1 MTNIVGQSIGHYQI
15 LERIGEGGMAIV
27 YKAFDTELEREV
39 AIKFIRGEI
48 FGVENAEITFKRFKR
63 EARLLAKLS
72 HPNIL
77 TLLDHDQYEGQLYIV
92 TSYIPGGSLRARL
105 GKPLPWQEAV
115 RLLIPIAQALEY
127 AHNLN
132 ILHRDIKPANILL
145 SSGGIP
151 VLADFGIAKVLESEV
166 TRDLSEITQ
175 TDPSHLTLSGVGIGT
190 PDYMAPEQGYGKAD
204 YRSDIYSLG
213 VVFYELVTGRRP
225 FVANTPLAVLLMH
238 ITDPLPPPHEF
249 VLDLPIEV
257 ENIIFKAL
265 AKQPEDRYQ
274 KMADFVEA
282 ICQTAK
288 MYEEGLRLRAIN
300 LEKDEN
306 WGDALKAWHEVLAF
320 EPEDQLA
327 IQSGI
332 EHIQLMRDLAGV
344 YGEAKGA
351 MAQKEYGRAIKL
363 LKDIVAKEATYK
375 DASSLLSQTVKIQRS
390 QASLLEKDEKWDEA
404 LKIWHEQ
411 LAREPE
417 DYLAI
422 EAEIE
427 RIQRMQELA
436 SMYDEARGAMSQQD
450 YDLAIKLLKDI
461 IARDETYKDVL
472 SLLMRASKLR
482 RTSQQSVRRNKWM
495 WIALGVCCVIA
506 LVFLTV
512 ITSPKLVG
520 TITSSNTTDKDLGIG
535 STLMSHIDS
544 MTMVYVPKGDFTM
557 GSENFGDDE
566 KPAHNVYLNAFW
578 IDRTEVTNLMYSKCV
593 LAGICKPPVEGKDH
607 YYGNSQYDNY
617 PVVLVSWDD
626 ANTYCEWAGRR
637 LPSEAEWEKAAR
649 GVDER
654 VYPWGNQTP
663 DSSLMNFGDPGGHIT
678 EVGLYTAGASPY
690 GVLDMAGNVWEW
702 TKSLYRPYPYKA
714 DDGREDMQNRGRRVL
729 RSGSFFDASND
740 ARVTYRNGGSDDS
753 LPDQR
758 SPSLGFRCIMMTP
771 AISENMSPVSPEM
784 KVATNTSSAIN
795 ELTTSTSA
803 EQIHA
808 FADPILS
815 SITKRSPMLY
825 EDFSYAFN
833 GWPVGSTDNGDKWGY
848 TDETYSIVVT
858 NLYRNDKGDPCLDLT
873 PKYQPPFSD
882 FVLEVDA
889 KFIFGTAGNWHLLLG
904 NIQPIPQGSD
914 NTTYSIN
921 FSPAGTFNFNENQT
935 NIVEG
940 QASSAFGSG
949 MGVNRVTIIIQG
961 KGIAAYINEEPLFLV
976 KNVALQNDMQ
986 EIAFGA
992 CNDESEDSPLEVR
1005 FDNLKVWD
1013 ITNLSSYVTTP
1024 TPGAYNMVGAD
1035 GATLVY
1041 VPEGNFIMGTDN
1053 GDLDEKPAHTVYLD
1067 AFWIDQTEVTNKM
1080 YAKCVDAG
1088 TCAEPTFASSNT
1100 HSSYYGNTAFDEFP
1114 VIHVNWEMAKTYC
1127 EWAGRRL
1134 PTEAE
1139 WEKAARGT
1147 DQRMYP
1153 WGNEKPDSSLLNY
1166 SNLVGDMT
1174 MVKSYPNGVSPYG
1187 AYDMA
1192 GNVWEWVSSLYQPY
1206 PYSAAHGREDV
1217 NNSGSRVLRGGS
1229 WYDYDSNV
1237 RSVYRR
1243 RSVPSDK
1250 PMGVN
1255 YGDIGFRCVLS
1266 FP

>member
-1 MTNIVGQSIGHYQI
+1 MTSILGQSIGHYQI

-27 YKAFDTELEREV
+27 YKAFDTQLEREV

-48 FGVENAEITFKRFKR
+48 FGVENAEVTFKRFKR

-92 TSYIPGGSLRARL
+92 TSYIHGGSLRARL

-115 RLLIPIAQALEY
+115 RLLVPIARALEY

-145 SSGGIP
+145 TSGGIP
-151 VLADFGIAKVLESEV
+151 VLADFGIAKVLENEV
-166 TRDLSEITQ
+166 TRDFSEITQ

-190 PDYMAPEQGYGKAD
+190 PDYMAPEQGYGKSD

-225 FVANTPLAVLLMH
+225 FIANTPLAVLLMH
-238 ITDPLPPPHEF
+238 ITDPLPSPHEF
-249 VLDLPIEV
+249 VPDLPIEV
-257 ENIIFKAL
+257 ESIILKAL

-274 KMADFVEA
+274 KMTEFAEA

-288 MYEEGLRLRAIN
+288 IYEEELRSRAIN
-300 LEKDEN
+300 LEKDEK
-306 WGDALKAWHEVLAF
+306 WDDALKTWHEVLAF
-320 EPEDQLA
+320 EPEDQQA

-332 EHIQLMRDLAGV
+332 ERIQLMRELAGV
-344 YGEAKGA
+344 YGEARDA
-351 MAQKEYGRAIKL
+351 IAQKDDGRAIRL

-375 DASSLLSQTVKIQRS
+375 DALDLLSQTIKMRKS
-390 QASLLEKDEKWDEA
+390 QAAFLEKNEKWDEA
-404 LKIWHEQ
+404 LNIWREQ
-411 LAREPE
+411 LDLEPE
-417 DYLAI
+417 DRLGI

-436 SMYDEARGAMSQQD
+436 SMYDGARGAMSQQD

-461 IARDETYKDVL
+461 IARDETYKDAL
-472 SLLMRASKLR
+472 SLLLRASKLR
-482 RTSQQSVRRNKWM
+482 RTSQQSVSRNKWM
-495 WIALGVCCVIA
+495 WMAFGVCCAIA
-506 LVFLTV
+506 LVFL
-512 ITSPKLVG
+512 
-520 TITSSNTTDKDLGIG
+520 
-535 STLMSHIDS
+535 S
-544 MTMVYVPKGDFTM
+544 MTLLSSPDVF
-557 GSENFGDDE
+557 GSIG
-566 KPAHNVYLNAFW
+566 
-578 IDRTEVTNLMYSKCV
+578 
-593 LAGICKPPVEGKDH
+593 AGG
-607 YYGNSQYDNY
+607 
-617 PVVLVSWDD
+617 
-626 ANTYCEWAGRR
+626 
-637 LPSEAEWEKAAR
+637 
-649 GVDER
+649 
-654 VYPWGNQTP
+654 
-663 DSSLMNFGDPGGHIT
+663 SSLNTPTAPAGT
-678 EVGLYTAGASPY
+678 EIATSTAVLTDTVAASP
-690 GVLDMAGNVWEW
+690 
-702 TKSLYRPYPYKA
+702 S
-714 DDGREDMQNRGRRVL
+714 
-729 RSGSFFDASND
+729 
-740 ARVTYRNGGSDDS
+740 
-753 LPDQR
+753 
-758 SPSLGFRCIMMTP
+758 
-771 AISENMSPVSPEM
+771 SEQVR
-784 KVATNTSSAIN
+784 
-795 ELTTSTSA
+795 
-803 EQIHA
+803 A
-808 FADPILS
+808 FADPILA
-815 SITKRSPMLY
+815 SIAKRSPILY

-848 TDETYSIVVT
+848 TDEAYSIVVT
-858 NLYRNDKGDPCLDLT
+858 NNYRNDKGDPCLDLT
-873 PKYQPPFSD
+873 PKYQPPFSA
-882 FVLEVDA
+882 FVLEVDEQ
-889 KFIFGTAGNWHLLLG
+889 FISGTTGNWHLLL
-904 NIQPIPQGSD
+904 NSLQPALQD
-914 NTTYSIN
+914 AENTPYSIN
-921 FSPAGTFNFNENQT
+921 FFPDGSFLFAKGQMEIVKGLSPNF
-935 NIVEG
+935 VP
-940 QASSAFGSG
+940 G
-949 MGVNRVTIIIQG
+949 METNRVRVIVQEN
-961 KGIAAYINEEPLFLV
+961 KIAAYINEEPLFLV
-976 KNVALQNDMQ
+976 KNAALQDDIQ
-986 EIAFGA
+986 VIAFGA
-992 CNDESEDSPLEVR
+992 CNNASEDSLLEVR

-1013 ITNLSSYVTTP
+1013 ITNLSSYITTP

-1035 GATLVY
+1035 GASLVY
-1041 VPEGNFIMGTDN
+1041 VPEGNFIMGTNN

-1080 YAKCVDAG
+1080 YAKCVNAG

-1100 HSSYYGNTAFDEFP
+1100 HSNYYGNPAFDEFP
-1114 VIHVNWEMAKTYC
+1114 VIRVNWEMAKTYC

-1153 WGNEKPDSSLLNY
+1153 WGNEKPNSGLLNY

-1206 PYSAAHGREDV
+1206 PYSAAHGRENMND
-1217 NNSGSRVLRGGS
+1217 SGSRVLRGGS

-1243 RSVPSDK
+1243 KGIAPGK